1 MSISRRDFL
10 NGVALTVA
18 AGITPEAQIAAQ
30 PAHYPPALTG
40 LRGHHAGSS
49 ARDIAAITVNR
60 WSHGYS
66 YVANSL
72 FDRDDYTDVLKEAR
86 RTVGRVAIA
95 NTDAGGDAWAHY
107 AIDQAERAVRELVS

>member
-1 MSISRRDFL
+1 MQEFISSFARRHGKQIDSVSHAL
-10 NGVALTVA
+10 KVALA
-18 AGITPEAQIAAQ
+18 AFGETDIC
-30 PAHYPPALTG
+30 
-40 LRGHHAGSS
+40 
-49 ARDIAAITVNR
+49 ARDITAITVNR